1 MDFRTISAAQ
11 RATLRAQAGSVTEI
25 GIARS
30 SAVSHIQVV
39 QAVQAP
45 EGTSAGP
52 PEGWNVYPHDD
63 HGQVY
68 KNPLTGETMW
78 PSFPGAP
85 TLPRAPEGWEVH
97 PHAEHGQYYHNPVT
111 KQTLWT
117 RPGGE
122 AVAPDAAA
130 VAAEDAFEA
139 TEVVEAK
146 EEGGEVGAAALASA
160 AASAAAP
167 QQQHDENW
175 FYTDSDDV
183 QHGPFTLVQLKEWLE
198 DGQFEAS
205 KLICNGREGH
215 QVELGSAVEVEDT
228 PEEETRIGEDGFPYK
243 EAAFLAHYGGTD
255 EWDAAEAVA
264 PDAAAVAAEDAFEAT
279 EVVEAK
285 EEGGEVG
292 AAAFLAHHGG
302 TDEWDAAGDH
312 DVFMEL

>member
-1 MDFRTISAAQ
+1 
-11 RATLRAQAGSVTEI
+11 
-25 GIARS
+25 
-30 SAVSHIQVV
+30 
-39 QAVQAP
+39 
-45 EGTSAGP
+45 
-52 PEGWNVYPHDD
+52 
-63 HGQVY
+63 
-68 KNPLTGETMW
+68 
-78 PSFPGAP
+78 
-85 TLPRAPEGWEVH
+85 
-97 PHAEHGQYYHNPVT
+97 
-111 KQTLWT
+111 
-117 RPGGE
+117 
-122 AVAPDAAA
+122 
-130 VAAEDAFEA
+130 VAAEDVFEA

-243 EAAFLAHYGGTD
+243 KAAFLAHYGGTD